1 MSQNSAIENY
11 DIEQAE
17 RMQVL
22 PDTSIATDLPNTI
35 PNDGTNACVFLALS
49 ICDTFLQKVKKVE
62 SVSWEE
68 LAKVAEKTITTLP
81 GKINPFR
88 NATERYDPLDAK
100 AILTANNLLSANY
113 ELSGECNT
121 SYGVFTESGRKQLI
135 NAFSKHASSK
145 SKNHVGVY
153 TCGKYTFLVGIN
165 GGSFFLVDTHP
176 IGEELGGNGNGILVA
191 AHDTGNRSYKLLVQW
206 IMKRLLCS
214 GVVPSD
220 AQSFAWL
227 MVFHKQ
233 GL

>member
-81 GKINPFR
+81 KKINLFR
-88 NATERYDPLDAK
+88 NATE
-100 AILTANNLLSANY
+100 IMGFT
-113 ELSGECNT
+113 T
-121 SYGVFTESGRKQLI
+121 S
-135 NAFSKHASSK
+135 H
-145 SKNHVGVY
+145 
-153 TCGKYTFLVGIN
+153 
-165 GGSFFLVDTHP
+165 GS
-176 IGEELGGNGNGILVA
+176 
-191 AHDTGNRSYKLLVQW
+191 
-206 IMKRLLCS
+206 
-214 GVVPSD
+214 
-220 AQSFAWL
+220 
-227 MVFHKQ
+227 
-233 GL
+233 